1 MRCGIGTPTIS
12 GTASFGK
19 TLTAAPGTWKPAPTV
34 AYRWHLDGVPV
45 SGAGKKTWTLPA
57 SAVGKKVTVVEKDTD
72 KEIEV
77 TITDDTEYVTPKK
90 SGKVDLE
97 RLAKGIEKAKERGKQ
112 GIRVKVTHEKGV
124 ASKIETTKKA
134 EQ

>member
-1 MRCGIGTPTIS
+1 MKNRRE
-12 GTASFGK
+12 FLLM
-19 TLTAAPGTWKPAPTV
+19 LTAGVVALAVVAAPVIADE
-34 AYRWHLDGVPV
+34 LLGVLTKV
-45 SGAGKKTWTLPA
+45 D
-57 SAVGKKVTVVEKDTD
+57 VEGKKVTVVEKDTD

-124 ASKIETTKKA
+124 ASKIKVPSRKKA
-134 EQ
+134 APYYN